1 MKLETI
7 ITLAL
12 TAQCSFAIAQLP
24 PNIKPMPV
32 TPKDSLTQ
40 EITTRVADL
49 EISRD
54 PENDRIVYKGIFSM
68 HDMENEPTF
77 SWLPS
82 GIESYAPN
90 AEAIAYLR
98 QHLRGYSLIIFM
110 GTWCGDTKDLL
121 PKTFKVL
128 QAANI
133 NTDNLMMV
141 GMDRKKTTI
150 TKEGKRLVRR
160 YKAKSLPTIVVLN
173 ADGKEVGRIVETVDK
188 SIEEDLVTIIS
199 KN

>member
-1 MKLETI
+1 
-7 ITLAL
+7 
-12 TAQCSFAIAQLP
+12 
-24 PNIKPMPV
+24 MPV
-32 TPKDSLTQ
+32 TPQDSLTQ

-68 HDMENEPTF
+68 RDMEGEPTF

-82 GIESYAPN
+82 GIEAYQPKS
-90 AEAIAYLR
+90 ESVAYLK
-98 QHLRGYSLIIFM
+98 QHLRNFSLLIFM

-128 QAANI
+128 QASNI
-133 NTDNLMMV
+133 TTDNMMMV

-160 YKAKSLPTIVVLN
+160 YKAKSLPTFVVLD
-173 ADGKEVGRIVETVDK
+173 ASGKEVGRIVESVDK
-188 SIEEDLVTIIS
+188 SIEEDLVAIIS
-199 KN
+199 KK